1 MSLNR
6 IADTYAKAVFVYK
19 KTGQLEQL
27 QWKLMMTKDCFQF

>member
-19 KTGQLEQL
+19 KNWAARTAAVEVN
-27 QWKLMMTKDCFQF
+27 DDYCF